1 MLLSVTSPLLQG
13 AQSTEGATAH
23 DTYGSEDA
31 DQHASSEEYAH
42 RFRGQVGNWMLEVQ
56 ERSLLDLLPP
66 DAITVLD
73 VGGGHGQTALP
84 ASRAGKSVTVL
95 GSSLSCS
102 GRLSED
108 IRTGA
113 ISFKVGNLI
122 EIPFHDRSFDCVIS
136 FRLMSHCSKWT
147 TLIEEMCRVAHSTVI
162 FDYPSWWS
170 TNFMTPFFFR
180 IKRLIEGNTRRYR
193 IFTTRELDQEFRRCG
208 FMRSNI
214 QKQFLFPMGVHRALR
229 SRRLSQTIET
239 LASRLGLTRLFGS
252 PVVARFDRIRSER

>member
-1 MLLSVTSPLLQG
+1 MLLSVTLPRLHRILP
-13 AQSTEGATAH
+13 T
-23 DTYGSEDA
+23 GSAAVPGPHGPEDA

-42 RFRGQVGNWMLEVQ
+42 RFSGPVGSWMLRVQ
-56 ERSLLDLLPP
+56 ERSLLELLPP

-84 ASRAGKSVTVL
+84 ASRAGKAVTVL
-95 GSSLSCS
+95 GSSPSCS
-102 GRLSED
+102 ERLSED
-108 IRTGA
+108 IRTGV

-122 EIPFHDRSFDCVIS
+122 EIPFENSSFDCVMS
-136 FRLMSHCSKWT
+136 FRLMSHCSKWEK
-147 TLIEEMCRVAHSTVI
+147 LIEEMCRVAESTVI

-170 TNFMTPFFFR
+170 TNFMTPLFFR
-180 IKRLIEGNTRRYR
+180 IKRRIEGNTRRYR

-208 FMRSNI
+208 FMRSSI

-229 SRRLSQTIET
+229 SQHLSQTIEM

-252 PVVARFDRIRSER
+252 PVVVRFDRIRSEH